1 MYIRKVLLF
10 QEYYSKMGTQEALR
24 IVLKRSQI
32 NQGDKIFSLAKQD
45 SPNFKKQK
53 RQSIERGTRSNQ
65 QGSGLSKKFNPT
77 IPVASLTDIS
87 EAESATVEVDHDRQL
102 LGVLRGDYLGDK
114 NASPQA

>member
-24 IVLKRSQI
+24 IVLKRSQN

-45 SPNFKKQK
+45 SPNFKK

>member
-24 IVLKRSQI
+24 IVLKRSQN

-45 SPNFKKQK
+45 SPNFKK

-77 IPVASLTDIS
+77 IPVASLTVIS
-87 EAESATVEVDHDRQL
+87 EAESATVEVNQDRQL